1 LGALV
6 FSSSSPFKVGTI
18 GASLPSNELFGQS
31 LTKAVPA
38 YVFTLAVAALCFGG
52 TALLLR
58 GRIGRAW
65 RAIGSGQAA
74 AAAGGIDVTRHK
86 MAGFALSAMLAAVS
100 GVLLIAIYSTV
111 DVSSFGILPSIQL
124 VIVATMFGMNLK
136 AGLAGGFIL
145 GLFSQVPQQFGLQN
159 EWITAALGMLLVVLV
174 LRSRLEVTGRA

>member
-1 LGALV
+1 
-6 FSSSSPFKVGTI
+6 
-18 GASLPSNELFGQS
+18 
-31 LTKAVPA
+31 
-38 YVFTLAVAALCFGG
+38 
-52 TALLLR
+52 
-58 GRIGRAW
+58 
-65 RAIGSGQAA
+65 
-74 AAAGGIDVTRHK
+74 
-86 MAGFALSAMLAAVS
+86 
-100 GVLLIAIYSTV
+100 V